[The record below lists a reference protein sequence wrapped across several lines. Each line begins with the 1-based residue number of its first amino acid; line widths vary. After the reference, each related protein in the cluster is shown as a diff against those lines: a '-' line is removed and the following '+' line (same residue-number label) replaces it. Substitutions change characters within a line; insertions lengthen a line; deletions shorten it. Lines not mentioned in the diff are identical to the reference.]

1 MHLPSNVGARRR
13 LKEGRGRPQ
22 ERAQASL
29 QVDSHLFTSYQS
41 CSAWLVSISMGTMRL
56 TKLV

>member
-1 MHLPSNVGARRR
+1 MHLPCNVGARRR

-29 QVDSHLFTSYQS
+29 QVDSTYLLLIEVVQHGWCPSP
-41 CSAWLVSISMGTMRL
+41 WEP
-56 TKLV
+56 